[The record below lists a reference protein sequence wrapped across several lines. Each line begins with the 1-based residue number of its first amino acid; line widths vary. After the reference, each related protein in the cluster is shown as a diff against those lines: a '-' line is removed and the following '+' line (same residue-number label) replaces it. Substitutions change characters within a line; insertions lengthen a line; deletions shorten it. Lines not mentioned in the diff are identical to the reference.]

1 MGEKARVIV
10 RMLQGCNSMTK
21 LRKIHS
27 HVITNGLQ
35 NHPSIFDNLL
45 RFCAV
50 SVTGYLSHA
59 LLLFQHFDSD
69 PPTMAWNYLLC
80 GFSVSSTPLSS
91 LLFYNQMLLSSS
103 SRPDVYTF
111 SFALKA
117 CEKLRSVPKCRE
129 IHGSVIRSGLGHII
143 LIGFS
148 ILGYCSCCFSAAGK
162 ADDICNADNT

>member
-35 NHPSIFDNLL
+35 HHPSIFDNLL

-80 GFSVSSTPLSS
+80 GFFVSSTPLSS

-117 CEKLRSVPKCRE
+117 CEKLWSIPKCRE
-129 IHGSVIRSGLGHII
+129 IHGSECL
-143 LIGFS
+143 
-148 ILGYCSCCFSAAGK
+148 
-162 ADDICNADNT
+162 